1 MSLVQS
7 LSHASAFDE
16 AKWLT
21 GEIMMFGPTQLSSKR
36 RREDVEEPESEQ
48 RITKRLARMRIG
60 QEQEAQR
67 QEASHHHLPQLHL
80 QPSVS
85 SAEPTTNGSSTDDH
99 MYLDDTKD
107 KVYIYDL
114 ESEIAQIEAA
124 EPKGIFL
131 ADIER
136 KISAIPPQLL
146 HSQTNTADT
155 QLVLYQV
162 PSSISV
168 PEEQDHVRKAI
179 IAARAR
185 ARDEQARQ
193 SREREK
199 EEAMRYHDGV
209 ALGDGLLSGRIEE
222 EQEEDDPD
230 AMDLA

>member
-1 MSLVQS
+1 
-7 LSHASAFDE
+7 
-16 AKWLT
+16 
-21 GEIMMFGPTQLSSKR
+21 MFGGPTQLSSKR
-36 RREDVEEPESEQ
+36 RRAEEEEEEPETEQ

-60 QEQEAQR
+60 QEQEALR
-67 QEASHHHLPQLHL
+67 REALDHSLPRLHL

-131 ADIER
+131 ADIDR
-136 KISAIPPQLL
+136 KISAIPQQLL
-146 HSQTNTADT
+146 QSQTNTANT

-185 ARDEQARQ
+185 AREEQARQ
-193 SREREK
+193 AREREK
-199 EEAMRYHDGV
+199 DEAMRYHDGV
-209 ALGDGLLSGRIEE
+209 AMVDGLVPDRIGE

>member
-1 MSLVQS
+1 
-7 LSHASAFDE
+7 
-16 AKWLT
+16 
-21 GEIMMFGPTQLSSKR
+21 
-36 RREDVEEPESEQ
+36 
-48 RITKRLARMRIG
+48 
-60 QEQEAQR
+60 
-67 QEASHHHLPQLHL
+67 
-80 QPSVS
+80 
-85 SAEPTTNGSSTDDH
+85 